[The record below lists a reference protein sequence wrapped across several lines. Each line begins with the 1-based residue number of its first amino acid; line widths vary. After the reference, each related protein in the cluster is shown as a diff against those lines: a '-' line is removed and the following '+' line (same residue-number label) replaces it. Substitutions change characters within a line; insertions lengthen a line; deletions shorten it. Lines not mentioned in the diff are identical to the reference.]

1 LEARATAVE
10 RVVNDG
16 VRHFQMVVL
25 EMEKQQSGSGV
36 CDARLG
42 LWWLALLLLLF
53 GVNVG
58 GCFLEERVEFFRC
71 MSS

>member
-1 LEARATAVE
+1 MEAWATAVE

-36 CDARLG
+36 RNGRLG
-42 LWWLALLLLLF
+42 LWWLALLLLF

-58 GCFLEERVEFFRC
+58 GCLEERVKFFRC